1 MNPFEACPSYTTVTV
16 YPGKLHGTVIPPAS
30 KSMAHRCLIAAFL
43 AGGEN
48 RIHNLGTS
56 QDVLVTL
63 QCLDALKNCNDSLP
77 LLDCGESGST
87 LRFFIPIALV
97 LCGGARFTGRGRLME
112 RPQDPY
118 FSIFQEKGIHY
129 ELRDHVLT
137 IQGNL
142 TPGEYKLAGNV
153 SSQFVTG
160 LLYALSLLPGD
171 SFLHLTTP
179 LESRA
184 YVDMTIDVLARF
196 GVQIREEMHGFF
208 IPGSQRYKPQD
219 LIVEAD
225 WSHAGFWY
233 AAKALGSEISVEGLN
248 FQSFQG
254 DKMILQAFQQLT
266 QPGDVVLDVSQC
278 PDLVPPLAAMA
289 AVRHGTTCLVNAA
302 RLRIKESD
310 RLNSVTT
317 VLNAMGAQVEEYPD
331 SLCITGKEALCGGVT
346 VDCFNDHR
354 IAMMAG
360 IAATCCNAPVILCGA
375 DCVNKSYPEFWN
387 HYCSLGGKIEIFA

>member
-1 MNPFEACPSYTTVTV
+1 MNPFRACPAYTTVTIS
-16 YPGKLHGTVIPPAS
+16 PGMLRGTVIPPAS

-48 RIHNLGTS
+48 RIENLGAS
-56 QDVLVTL
+56 HDVLVTL
-63 QCLDALKNCNDSLP
+63 QCLDTLKKCRDPLP

-97 LCGGARFTGRGRLME
+97 LRGGARFTGRGRLME

-118 FSIFQEKGIHY
+118 YSIFQKKGIHY
-129 ELRDHVLT
+129 ALRDHILT
-137 IQGNL
+137 VQGRL
-142 TPGEYKLAGNV
+142 EPGEYELPGNV

-160 LLYALSLLPGD
+160 LLYALSLLSGD
-171 SFLHLTTP
+171 SFLRLTSP

-196 GVQIREEMHGFF
+196 GVQIREDMQGFS
-208 IPGSQRYKPQD
+208 IPGSQRYQPQD
-219 LIVEAD
+219 LVVEAD

-233 AAKALGSEISVEGLN
+233 AAKALGNEISVEGLN
-248 FQSFQG
+248 FRSFQG

-289 AVRHGTTCLVNAA
+289 AVRHGITCLVNAG

-310 RLNSVTT
+310 RLTSIAT

-331 SLCITGKEALCGGVT
+331 SLRITGQKALSGGVS

-360 IAATCCNAPVILCGA
+360 IAATRCSAPVVLRGA
-375 DCVNKSYPEFWN
+375 DCVKKSYPEFWE
-387 HYCSLGGKIEIFA
+387 HYCALGGRIEVFA

>member
-1 MNPFEACPSYTTVTV
+1 MNPSKVFTSHTDLTV

-48 RIHNLGTS
+48 QIHNLGTS

-63 QCLDALKNCNDSLP
+63 QCLDALKKRDDTLP

-97 LCGGARFTGRGRLME
+97 LRGGARFTGRGRLME

-118 FSIFQEKGIHY
+118 FAIFQEKGIHY
-129 ELRDHVLT
+129 ELLDNVLT
-137 IQGNL
+137 VQGSL
-142 TPGEYKLAGNV
+142 TPGEYTLPGNV

-160 LLYALSLLPGD
+160 LLYALSLLQGD
-171 SFLHLTTP
+171 SFLQLTTP

-196 GVQIREEMHGFF
+196 GVQIKEDPRGFS
-208 IPGSQRYKPQD
+208 IPGSQRYQTQD
-219 LIVEAD
+219 LVVEAD

-248 FQSFQG
+248 FHSFQG

-266 QPGDVVLDVSQC
+266 QPGDVILDVSQC

-289 AVRHGTTCLVNAA
+289 AVRQGTTSLVNAA

-310 RLNSVTT
+310 RLNSVAT

-331 SLCITGKEALCGGVT
+331 SLRITGKEALSGGVT
-346 VDCFNDHR
+346 ADCFNDHR

-360 IAATCCNAPVILCGA
+360 IAATCCNAPVILRGA
-375 DCVNKSYPEFWN
+375 DCVNKSYPEFWE
-387 HYCSLGGKIEIFA
+387 HYCSLGGKIEMIA

>member
-1 MNPFEACPSYTTVTV
+1 
-16 YPGKLHGTVIPPAS
+16 
-30 KSMAHRCLIAAFL
+30 
-43 AGGEN
+43 
-48 RIHNLGTS
+48 
-56 QDVLVTL
+56 
-63 QCLDALKNCNDSLP
+63 
-77 LLDCGESGST
+77 
-87 LRFFIPIALV
+87 
-97 LCGGARFTGRGRLME
+97 ME

-310 RLNSVTT
+310 RLNSVAT

-331 SLCITGKEALCGGVT
+331 SLRITGKEALCGGVT
-346 VDCFNDHR
+346 VGCFNDHR

-360 IAATCCNAPVILCGA
+360 IAATCCNAPVILRGA
-375 DCVNKSYPEFWN
+375 DCVNKSYPEFWE
-387 HYCSLGGKIEIFA
+387 HYCSLGGSIETFA